1 MTDTTI
7 KTYKMQVVEVDP
19 TDLDAE
25 FVDLPDGTVAF
36 TPKGHAYWKP
46 LFAEVGIDV
55 DRLMSHKTYAE
66 VMTRV
71 AKIREDRSPAYA
83 ALFAIFEM
91 DPVLL
96 AQYKREAQ
104 AFWSGTE
111 EVVVSEES
119 GRRLELD
126 EKKKRPGLRL
136 VVGGKAKR

>member
-1 MTDTTI
+1 M
-7 KTYKMQVVEVDP
+7 
-19 TDLDAE
+19 
-25 FVDLPDGTVAF
+25 
-36 TPKGHAYWKP
+36 
-46 LFAEVGIDV
+46 
-55 DRLMSHKTYAE
+55 RL
-66 VMTRV
+66 
-71 AKIREDRSPAYA
+71 AKIREGRSPEWA

-126 EKKKRPGLRL
+126 KKKKRPGLRL